1 MSHVKQFT
9 VGNVSYNAGRA
20 SAVNQDRVLSLLTQ
34 AIIERAMAAASAGIE
49 LDSQVLTSMFLAM
62 PTATKREIADILMHQ
77 VMINGTQQRVG
88 IEDFD
93 GKMVQY
99 NQLLAELLRWNL
111 SDFFDWLPSVLAD
124 ARAENKGD
132 AAQ

>member
-1 MSHVKQFT
+1 MSHVKQVT
-9 VGNVSYNAGRA
+9 VGKVSYNAGRA
-20 SAVNQDRVLSLLTQ
+20 SAVNQDRMLSLLTQ
-34 AIIERAMAAASAGIE
+34 GIIERAMTCARSGID
-49 LDSQVLTSMFLAM
+49 LDSQVLTSMFMAM
-62 PTATKREIADILMHQ
+62 NTAVKTEIADILMHQ